1 MAFVL
6 KTENQLVQTKKKK
19 SLRKACS
26 LDNQNVKPRSKVV
39 HFFFVVFFFLF
50 FVFSLYFMKMEDMQW
65 IEDVVQSTGTPL
77 FLTNFK
83 LDIASFVD
91 PCKVVVKKECIF

>member
-1 MAFVL
+1 
-6 KTENQLVQTKKKK
+6 
-19 SLRKACS
+19 
-26 LDNQNVKPRSKVV
+26 
-39 HFFFVVFFFLF
+39 
-50 FVFSLYFMKMEDMQW
+50 MKMEDMQW
-65 IEDVVQSTGTPL
+65 IEDVVQSTRTPL